1 MQPPGR
7 LRLRMWLEEQIESGK
22 YPGVCWLDK
31 SEKVFQIPWKH
42 AARRGWSIDRDATLF
57 RSWAMHTGRYRPG
70 QHKADPKT
78 WKANFRCA
86 LNSLPGVCE
95 LRERSNKRGSDAYR
109 VYKMLP
115 GPAMQPRNRG
125 FRMASR
131 RFRKQHSVRTHAPAD
146 TTPQPWQPPSS
157 PSSTQDASLY
167 VPTLDMPW
175 EAMEQ
180 EDVSKLVDH
189 CSNTGDPCN
198 HTCPHRGWRAYPL
211 WDHWHCQADD
221 SLFSLHIDN
230 SNELL
235 GASDWTLHQQT
246 LTL

>member
-1 MQPPGR
+1 MEATQHGDD
-7 LRLRMWLEEQIESGK
+7 E
-22 YPGVCWLDK
+22 K
-31 SEKVFQIPWKH
+31 SEAEVTTCASDLLK
-42 AARRGWSIDRDATLF
+42 ANCNC
-57 RSWAMHTGRYRPG
+57 RYRPG

-86 LNSLPGVCE
+86 LNSLPDVSE

-115 GPAMQPRNRG
+115 GPATHPRNRG
-125 FRMASR
+125 LRMASR
-131 RFRKQHSVRTHAPAD
+131 RFRKQQSITAHAPAD
-146 TTPQPWQPPSS
+146 VVPQQPWQPPSS

-167 VPTLDMPW
+167 VPTQDMPW

-180 EDVSKLVDH
+180 EDGSKLFGP
-189 CSNTGDPCN
+189 CSSTVDPCN
-198 HTCPHRGWRAYPL
+198 HTCAHRGWKVYPV
-211 WDHWHCQADD
+211 WDHWHCPADD

-230 SNELL
+230 SSEIL
-235 GASDWTLHQQT
+235 GASDWTLQQQT